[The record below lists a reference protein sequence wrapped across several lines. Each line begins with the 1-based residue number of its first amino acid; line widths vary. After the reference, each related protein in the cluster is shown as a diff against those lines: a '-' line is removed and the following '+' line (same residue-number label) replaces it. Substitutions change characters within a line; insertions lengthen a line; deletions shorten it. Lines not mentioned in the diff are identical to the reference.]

1 MPDYLVATLDGRVLV
16 YGTDKGRR
24 AIEDEGY
31 VIVGEVGEAVTAN
44 PAGVSHGNHMRPRRR
59 TGRRGE
65 RGFGG
70 VIGRA
75 RGASAS

>member
-24 AIEDEGY
+24 AIEGEGY
-31 VIVGEVGEAVTAN
+31 VIVGEVGEAVTAD
-44 PAGVSHGNHMRPRRR
+44 PASVSHGNHTRPRRHR
-59 TGRRGE
+59 GSRGE
-65 RGFGG
+65 RVCGG
-70 VIGRA
+70 VIGRT